1 MSNKR
6 LNLST
11 FTPDFISDNSPIPHD
26 ITFKFLE
33 DDPGEV
39 SAHKNIL
46 GMVSKVFLN
55 MFFKHNTR
63 DKSAREMVMKNTNRT
78 AFKIMIEAIYN
89 SKSIEENLRGKSLHE
104 MFTVLNLVTQY
115 EIPDLV
121 LAVKACLSSFPITE
135 VDSVLDIA
143 SDAVEYLATFE
154 EDARNVLLRCAKF
167 LNEALRDVNSFS
179 QFVSN
184 NSDRFVVVDRLLIL
198 MAEMKPPCSNCLK
211 NPCLNG
217 DPVKQSQVREGL
229 KVANN
234 PAGIHMT
241 FWKSAS
247 DGTNVIYFRGEIEEV
262 VNVNSMRVQGKW
274 LLQGGQEVSRGVS
287 CDVIR
292 KGKSGFVFRCN

>member
-1 MSNKR
+1 MPKR
-6 LNLST
+6 CSPHSFN
-11 FTPDFISDNSPIPHD
+11 PDFLSDKSPIPHD
-26 ITFKFLE
+26 ITFIFLE

-39 SAHKNIL
+39 SAHKTIL
-46 GMVSKVFLN
+46 GMASEVFLN

-63 DKSAREMVMKNTNRT
+63 DKSAREIVMKNTNRT

-115 EIPDLV
+115 EIADLV

-154 EDARNVLLRCAKF
+154 EDAQNVLLLCAKF
-167 LNEALRDVNSFS
+167 LNEELRDVNSFS

-198 MAEMKPPCSNCLK
+198 MGEMKPPVCSNCLK
-211 NPCLNG
+211 TPCLDG
-217 DPVKQSQVREGL
+217 VPVKQSQVREGL

-234 PAGIHMT
+234 PA
-241 FWKSAS
+241 AYN
-247 DGTNVIYFRGEIEEV
+247 GTNIIYIRGEIEKV
-262 VNVNSMRVQGKW
+262 VNVNSVRVKGKA
-274 LLQGGQEVSRGVS
+274 LVQGGQEVSGVGC
-287 CDVIR
+287 CDVIFN
-292 KGKSGFVFRCN
+292 GESVFVFRCN